1 MKNLDDGRS
10 CEMGRLSLPQLQN
23 ILHSNFPVDV
33 AEGEVSLIQHV
44 ARTLSIEKGRAV
56 QKRES

>member
-1 MKNLDDGRS
+1 MKNLDDVRS

-33 AEGEVSLIQHV
+33 AEGEVSLMQHLV
-44 ARTLSIEKGRAV
+44 RMRKEGGGGA
-56 QKRES
+56 

>member
-33 AEGEVSLIQHV
+33 AEGEVSLF
-44 ARTLSIEKGRAV
+44 SM
-56 QKRES
+56 